1 MALTI
6 ARLLVLLAPVA
17 AFNSPTQT
25 SFATFGN
32 DQTRSLIRSWQPRA
46 LSVEG
51 SGAVMTPASTENMK
65 RFVRA
70 RIMLEQDP
78 SLGCV
83 ACMENSLVV
92 VLTRFSKAE
101 HQLVL
106 PLWQPSTES
115 SHVFEE
121 LLEWHDERFG
131 RKPDAPRLNGAML
144 ESDRAAWEE
153 AKNKS

>member
-1 MALTI
+1 MQPLTGWRAVFRAAIIIRRRKEGPTSRPAAFRTMALTI

-101 HQLVL
+101 HQVRERTTH
-106 PLWQPSTES
+106 PSNPNNS
-115 SHVFEE
+115 
-121 LLEWHDERFG
+121 
-131 RKPDAPRLNGAML
+131 P
-144 ESDRAAWEE
+144 
-153 AKNKS
+153 